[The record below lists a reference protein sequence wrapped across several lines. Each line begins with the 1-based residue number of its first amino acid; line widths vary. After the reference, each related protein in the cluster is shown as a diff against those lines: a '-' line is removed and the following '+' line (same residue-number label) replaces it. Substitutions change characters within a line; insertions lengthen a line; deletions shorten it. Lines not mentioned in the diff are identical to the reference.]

1 MESAADPVIDPA
13 IDPAGA
19 GRNRSMSVRRALG
32 LLLFVGEHDDP
43 RGVSLKDVATEL
55 DLNKSTALRLF
66 EPLIDFGLITHDD
79 ETGRFRLGSR
89 VVSLGQA
96 FLSRVDLRAVAHPA
110 LRALMTATGET
121 VHLVIYDHPDVVYV
135 DKVESPNVVHMRS
148 EIGKRM
154 PAYST
159 ATGKVFL
166 AHQPPDRVAD
176 AIALGLPRRTV
187 NTITTERELLA
198 ALDEVRRRG
207 WAVDNVENE
216 DGVRCVGAPILD
228 HLGTVVAAL
237 SVSGPTMRVTE
248 DRVPELGKQVKATA
262 KEISRRIGAP

>member
-1 MESAADPVIDPA
+1 VEQDDP
-13 IDPAGA
+13 

-43 RGVSLKDVATEL
+43 RGVTLKDVATGL

-66 EPLIDFGLITHDD
+66 EPLIDFGLVGQDD
-79 ETGRFRLGSR
+79 ETGRFRLGAR
-89 VVSLGQA
+89 VVSLGQS
-96 FLSRVDLRAVAHPA
+96 FLSKVDLRAVAHPA
-110 LRALMTATGET
+110 LRGLMTDTGET
-121 VHLVIYDHPDVVYV
+121 VHLTIYDHPDVVYV

-159 ATGKVFL
+159 ATGKAFL
-166 AHQPPDRVAD
+166 AHLPADRVTD
-176 AIALGLPRRTV
+176 AIARGLPRRTAH
-187 NTITTERELLA
+187 TITTADELLA
-198 ALDEVRRRG
+198 ELAKVRDQG

-228 HLGTVVAAL
+228 HLGAVVAAL

-248 DRVPELGKQVKATA
+248 DRVPALGAQVKTVAE
-262 KEISRRIGAP
+262 EISRHIGAP

>member
-1 MESAADPVIDPA
+1 MEPSAEPA
-13 IDPAGA
+13 IDPADG
-19 GRNRSMSVRRALG
+19 GRNRSTSVRRALG

-43 RGVSLKDVATEL
+43 RGVSLKDVAAGLE
-55 DLNKSTALRLF
+55 LNKSTALRLF
-66 EPLIDFGLITHDD
+66 EPLVDFGLITQDD

-89 VVSLGQA
+89 VVSLGQS
-96 FLSRVDLRAVAHPA
+96 FLSKVDLRAVAHPA
-110 LRALMTATGET
+110 LRGLMTDTGET
-121 VHLVIYDHPDVVYV
+121 VHLTIYDHPDVVYV

-159 ATGKVFL
+159 ATGKAFL
-166 AHQPPDRVAD
+166 AHLPAEQVAD
-176 AIALGLPRRTV
+176 AIARGLPRRTA
-187 NTITTERELLA
+187 NTITTEEGLHA
-198 ALDEVRRRG
+198 ALREVRERG
-207 WAVDNVENE
+207 WAVDDVENE

-248 DRVPELGKQVKATA
+248 DRVPELGAQVKAVA
-262 KEISRRIGAP
+262 EEISHRIGAT

>member
-1 MESAADPVIDPA
+1 MEQDDP
-13 IDPAGA
+13 

-43 RGVSLKDVATEL
+43 RGVTLKDVATGL

-66 EPLIDFGLITHDD
+66 EPLIDFGLVSQDD
-79 ETGRFRLGSR
+79 ETGRFRLGAR
-89 VVSLGQA
+89 VVSLGQS
-96 FLSRVDLRAVAHPA
+96 FLSKVDLRAIAHPA
-110 LRALMTATGET
+110 LRGLMTDTGET
-121 VHLVIYDHPDVVYV
+121 VHLTIYDHPDVVYV

-159 ATGKVFL
+159 ATGKAFL
-166 AHQPPDRVAD
+166 AHLPAGRVSD
-176 AIALGLPRRTV
+176 AIARGLPRRTA
-187 NTITTERELLA
+187 NTITTADDLLA
-198 ALDEVRRRG
+198 ELATVREQG

-228 HLGTVVAAL
+228 HLGAVVAAL

-248 DRVPELGKQVKATA
+248 DRVPELGAQVKAVA
-262 KEISRRIGAP
+262 EEISHRIGAP

>member
-1 MESAADPVIDPA
+1 MEPSELA
-13 IDPAGA
+13 IDRADG
-19 GRNRSMSVRRALG
+19 GRNRSTSVRRALG
-32 LLLFVGEHDDP
+32 LLMFVGEHDDP
-43 RGVSLKDVATEL
+43 RGVSLKDVAAGL

-66 EPLIDFGLITHDD
+66 EPLVDFGLIAQDD

-89 VVSLGQA
+89 VVSLGQS
-96 FLSRVDLRAVAHPA
+96 FLSKVDLRAIAHPA
-110 LRALMTATGET
+110 LRRLMTDTGET

-159 ATGKVFL
+159 ATGKAFL
-166 AHQPPDRVAD
+166 AHLPAERVAD
-176 AIALGLPRRTV
+176 AIARGLPRRTA
-187 NTITTERELLA
+187 NTITTEEGLLA
-198 ALDEVRRRG
+198 ALREVRERG
-207 WAVDNVENE
+207 WAVDDVENE

-228 HLGTVVAAL
+228 HLGAVVAAL

-248 DRVPELGKQVKATA
+248 DRVPELGAQVRAVA
-262 KEISRRIGAP
+262 EEISHRIGAT

>member
-1 MESAADPVIDPA
+1 MEQDDP
-13 IDPAGA
+13 

-43 RGVSLKDVATEL
+43 RGVTLKDVATGL

-66 EPLIDFGLITHDD
+66 EPLIDFGLVSQDD
-79 ETGRFRLGSR
+79 ETGRFRLGAR
-89 VVSLGQA
+89 VVSLGQS
-96 FLSRVDLRAVAHPA
+96 FLSKVDLRAIAHPA
-110 LRALMTATGET
+110 LRGLMTDTGET
-121 VHLVIYDHPDVVYV
+121 VHLTIYDHPDVVYV

-159 ATGKVFL
+159 ATGKAFL
-166 AHQPPDRVAD
+166 AHLPADRVSD
-176 AIALGLPRRTV
+176 AIARGLPRRTA
-187 NTITTERELLA
+187 NTITTADDLLA
-198 ALDEVRRRG
+198 ELAKVREQG

-228 HLGTVVAAL
+228 HLGAVVAAL

-248 DRVPELGKQVKATA
+248 DRVPELGAQVKTVAE
-262 KEISRRIGAP
+262 EISHRIGAP

>member
-1 MESAADPVIDPA
+1 MELSAEPVE
-13 IDPAGA
+13 A
-19 GRNRSMSVRRALG
+19 GRNRSTSVRRALG
-32 LLLFVGEHDDP
+32 LLMFVGEHDDP
-43 RGVSLKDVATEL
+43 RGVSLKDVATGL

-66 EPLIDFGLITHDD
+66 EPLIDFGLVAQDD

-89 VVSLGQA
+89 VVSLGQS
-96 FLSRVDLRAVAHPA
+96 FLSRVDLRAIAHPA
-110 LRALMTATGET
+110 LRTLMTATGET

-159 ATGKVFL
+159 ATGKAFL
-166 AHQPPDRVAD
+166 AHLPDDRVAD
-176 AIALGLPRRTV
+176 AIARGLPRRTA
-187 NTITTERELLA
+187 NTITTERELLD
-198 ALDEVRRRG
+198 ALDEVRARG
-207 WAVDNVENE
+207 WAVDDVENE

-228 HLGTVVAAL
+228 HLGAVVAAL

-248 DRVPELGKQVKATA
+248 DRVPELGEQVKATA
-262 KEISRRIGAP
+262 KEISRRIGARDS

>member
-1 MESAADPVIDPA
+1 MEPSDEHAD
-13 IDPAGA
+13 A

-32 LLLFVGEHDDP
+32 LLLFVGEQDNP
-43 RGVSLKDVATEL
+43 RGVSLKEVATEL

-66 EPLIDFGLITHDD
+66 EPLVDYGFITQDE

-89 VVSLGQA
+89 VVSLGQS
-96 FLSRVDLRAVAHPA
+96 FLSRMDLRTVAHPA
-110 LRALMTATGET
+110 LRSLMTDTGET

-135 DKVESPNVVHMRS
+135 DKVESPNIVHMRS

-159 ATGKVFL
+159 ATGKAFL
-166 AHQPPDRVAD
+166 AHLSPAQVAD
-176 AIALGLPRRTV
+176 AIARGLPRRTAS
-187 NTITTERELLA
+187 TITTEQALLA
-198 ALDEVRRRG
+198 ALDEVRARG

-248 DRVPELGKQVKATA
+248 DRVPELGEQVKAA
-262 KEISRRIGAP
+262 ARAISHLIGAP

>member
-1 MESAADPVIDPA
+1 VEQDDP
-13 IDPAGA
+13 

-43 RGVSLKDVATEL
+43 RGVTLKDVATGL

-66 EPLIDFGLITHDD
+66 EPLIDFGLVSQDD
-79 ETGRFRLGSR
+79 ETGRFRLGAR
-89 VVSLGQA
+89 VVSLGQS
-96 FLSRVDLRAVAHPA
+96 FLSKVDLRAIAHPA
-110 LRALMTATGET
+110 LRGLMTDTGET
-121 VHLVIYDHPDVVYV
+121 VHLTIYDHPDVVYV

-159 ATGKVFL
+159 ATGKAFL
-166 AHQPPDRVAD
+166 AHLPADRVSD
-176 AIALGLPRRTV
+176 AIARGLPRRTA
-187 NTITTERELLA
+187 NTITTADDLLA
-198 ALDEVRRRG
+198 ELAKVREQG

-228 HLGTVVAAL
+228 HLGAVVAAL

-248 DRVPELGKQVKATA
+248 DRVPELGAQVKTVAE
-262 KEISRRIGAP
+262 EISHRIGAP

>member
-1 MESAADPVIDPA
+1 VELSAEPA
-13 IDPAGA
+13 ET
-19 GRNRSMSVRRALG
+19 GRNRSTSVRRALG
-32 LLLFVGEHDDP
+32 LLMFVGEHDDP
-43 RGVSLKDVATEL
+43 RGVSLRDVATGL

-66 EPLIDFGLITHDD
+66 EPLIDFGLVAQDD

-89 VVSLGQA
+89 VVSLGQS

-110 LRALMTATGET
+110 LRSLMTETGET

-159 ATGKVFL
+159 ATGKAFL
-166 AHQPPDRVAD
+166 AHLPEDRVAD
-176 AIALGLPRRTV
+176 AVARGLPRRTA
-187 NTITTERELLA
+187 NTITTEQALLA
-198 ALDEVRRRG
+198 ALDEVRTRG
-207 WAVDNVENE
+207 WAVDDVENE

-228 HLGTVVAAL
+228 HLGAVVAAL

-248 DRVPELGKQVKATA
+248 DRVPELGEQVLSTA
-262 KEISRRIGAP
+262 KEISRRIGAREG